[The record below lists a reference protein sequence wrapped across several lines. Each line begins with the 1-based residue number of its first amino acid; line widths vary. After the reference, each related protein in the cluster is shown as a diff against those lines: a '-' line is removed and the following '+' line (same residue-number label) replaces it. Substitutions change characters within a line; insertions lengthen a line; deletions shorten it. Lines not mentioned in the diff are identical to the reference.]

1 MSIPPIWIALVALS
15 FIGVVIGTYVNFR
28 SVRAGRGPSPTGIAI
43 QVAAFAVVV
52 LAVCLTIVIAIATS
66 GLWLASIL
74 LIPILAT
81 LAILV
86 LGAVQGLM
94 ARRRP

>member
-1 MSIPPIWIALVALS
+1 
-15 FIGVVIGTYVNFR
+15 
-28 SVRAGRGPSPTGIAI
+28 
-43 QVAAFAVVV
+43 VVV